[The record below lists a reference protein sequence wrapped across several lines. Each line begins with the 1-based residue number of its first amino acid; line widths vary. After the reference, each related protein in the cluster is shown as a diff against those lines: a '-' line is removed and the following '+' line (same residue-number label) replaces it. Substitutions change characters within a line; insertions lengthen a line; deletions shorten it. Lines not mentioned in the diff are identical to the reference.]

1 MALEDLWTALDLQAS
16 VQKQVDRA
24 LEDLR
29 NAKQKGDEEKVEKA
43 EEKVEKAEAKV
54 EKAEAKVE
62 KAKKEV
68 KEAKKEVKE
77 AEEKVEEAEAKVEKA
92 KKEVD
97 EKATQEKAIR
107 CTASV
112 LSQFSRKMQKIHES
126 YFTYLHILWFKQF
139 CFFSEY
145 PEYASKR

>member
-29 NAKQKGDEEKVEKA
+29 NAKQKGDEEKVKEAEEEVKEA
-43 EEKVEKAEAKV
+43 EEKVEKAEEEVKEAEEKV
-54 EKAEAKVE
+54 EKAKEKVVKAKVE

-68 KEAKKEVKE
+68 EAQ
-77 AEEKVEEAEAKVEKA
+77 
-92 KKEVD
+92 
-97 EKATQEKAIR
+97 QEKAIR

-112 LSQFSRKMQKIHES
+112 WSQFSRKMQK
-126 YFTYLHILWFKQF
+126 
-139 CFFSEY
+139 
-145 PEYASKR
+145 

>member
-1 MALEDLWTALDLQAS
+1 MALEDLR
-16 VQKQVDRA
+16 K
-24 LEDLR
+24 
-29 NAKQKGDEEKVEKA
+29 AKQKGDEEKVEKA

-54 EKAEAKVE
+54 
-62 KAKKEV
+62 

-77 AEEKVEEAEAKVEKA
+77 EVEEAKKEVEKAEAKVEEAEAKVAKA

>member
-1 MALEDLWTALDLQAS
+1 M
-16 VQKQVDRA
+16 
-24 LEDLR
+24 EDLR
-29 NAKQKGDEEKVEKA
+29 TAKETGDEEKVKEAEEKVEKA
-43 EEKVEKAEAKV
+43 EEKVEKAEEKVAK
-54 EKAEAKVE
+54 
-62 KAKKEV
+62 
-68 KEAKKEVKE
+68 
-77 AEEKVEEAEAKVEKA
+77 AEEKL
-92 KKEVD
+92 D

-145 PEYASKR
+145 PPYASKR